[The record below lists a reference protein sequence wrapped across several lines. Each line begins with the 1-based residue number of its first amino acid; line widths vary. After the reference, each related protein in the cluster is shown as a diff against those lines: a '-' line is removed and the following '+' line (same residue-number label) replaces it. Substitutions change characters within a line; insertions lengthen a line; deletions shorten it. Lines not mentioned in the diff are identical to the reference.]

1 MLIIYFLCKGA
12 NLEGFNVQSVL
23 VNWDVWMLSSPFHIF
38 IQVSYGQYEHSTL
51 VSWWSNGWSLYVL
64 RHCHLCVTFYDLYA
78 VIAIV
83 LCCLLRMPAS
93 TLHTKSTL
101 FNFYLTKAIPTIFCS
116 PGIPLILASR
126 LKPYF
131 CLEFASSENWWRWSH
146 LKRMV
151 PQSKELWI
159 FFLWLT

>member
-1 MLIIYFLCKGA
+1 MDVVVPLSHIHSGFLWA
-12 NLEGFNVQSVL
+12 VRAQHF
-23 VNWDVWMLSSPFHIF
+23 
-38 IQVSYGQYEHSTL
+38 L
-51 VSWWSNGWSLYVL
+51 VSWWSNGWSLYVS

-116 PGIPLILASR
+116 PGIPVILASR

-159 FFLWLT
+159 FFLWLTLIDCSC